1 MEIWTPCEL
10 GVGKPLIG
18 SNHMH
23 SMTCRE
29 GDETSM
35 LVERNLNRLSE
46 AATLERRDV
55 MAFVS
60 ECLQSKVEAVGDDDS
75 TLIGDAYSM
84 RNLELAWLIASR
96 AELEQERA
104 IDRRQ
109 YLHSIVEGISDDD
122 SMSIIIDRNACWAI
136 ELARS
141 RSFVADREQER
152 EIDRRQ
158 EHQSIVVGIGD
169 DDAMMM
175 LVDRNALRIVEL
187 EIS

>member
-1 MEIWTPCEL
+1 MTIWTPNEL

-23 SMTCRE
+23 SMACRE

-35 LVERNLNRLSE
+35 LVECNFTWPLD
-46 AATLERRDV
+46 AAIEGRDV

-60 ECLQSKVEAVGDDDS
+60 ECLQPIVVKVGDDDS
-75 TLIGDAYSM
+75 ALIGDAYSL
-84 RNLELAWLIASR
+84 RILELAWLIAKR

-109 YLHSIVEGISDDD
+109 YLHSTGEGIRDDD
-122 SMSIIIDRNACWAI
+122 SMSIIIDRNARWTV

-141 RSFVADREQER
+141 RSMLTNGEQER

-158 EHQSIVVGIGD
+158 EHQSMVVGIDD
-169 DDAMMM
+169 DDATMM
-175 LVDRNALRIVEL
+175 LVDRNALRILEH

>member
-1 MEIWTPCEL
+1 
-10 GVGKPLIG
+10 
-18 SNHMH
+18 
-23 SMTCRE
+23 
-29 GDETSM
+29 
-35 LVERNLNRLSE
+35 
-46 AATLERRDV
+46 

-60 ECLQSKVEAVGDDDS
+60 ECLQPIVAEVGDDDS
-75 TLIGDAYSM
+75 ALIGDAYSL
-84 RNLELAWLIASR
+84 RIVELAWLIAKR

-109 YLHSIVEGISDDD
+109 YLHSMVLGITDDD
-122 SMSIIIDRNACWAI
+122 SMSIIIHCNARWTV

-141 RSFVADREQER
+141 RSLDAADREQER

-158 EHQSIVVGIGD
+158 EHQSMVVGIDD

-175 LVDRNALRIVEL
+175 LVDRNASRILEL